1 MPTRSDF
8 TTAQWRAL
16 RNAPQLVA
24 LATAAAGNS
33 GLLGSLAEGLTA
45 ASAFAQAT
53 RASNHLITALFARE
67 EIRAAHEDIQA
78 LLRPATDRTPADHRL
93 QDAAIEATRAALDA
107 LLDRNATADAD
118 DFRKMLAW
126 LAEKIANA
134 SKEGDFLGFG
144 GERVSEGERKFLS
157 RLYGVVG
164 RPDAG
169 AGS

>member
-1 MPTRSDF
+1 ME
-8 TTAQWRAL
+8 QWRAL
-16 RNAPQLVA
+16 RNAPQFVA

-45 ASAFAQAT
+45 ASAFAQA
-53 RASNHLITALFARE
+53 AHANNQLITELLARE
-67 EIRAAHEDIQA
+67 EIRAAQEDIYA
-78 LLRPATDRTPADHRL
+78 LLRTVPDRTQADHHL
-93 QDAAIEATRAALDA
+93 QEAALEAARAALNA
-107 LLDRNATADAD
+107 LLDRTATADAE

-126 LAEKIANA
+126 LAEKVANA

-144 GERVSEGERKFLS
+144 GERVSDGERRFLT

-164 RPDAG
+164 RPEVN

>member
-1 MPTRSDF
+1 MAKRSDF
-8 TTAQWRAL
+8 TADEWRAL
-16 RNAPQLVA
+16 RNAPQFVA

-45 ASAFAQAT
+45 ASAFAQA
-53 RASNHLITALFARE
+53 AHANNHLITELLGRE
-67 EIRAAHEDIQA
+67 EIRAAQEDIHA
-78 LLRPATDRTPADHRL
+78 LLRAAPDRTHADHHL
-93 QDAAIEATRAALDA
+93 QDAAIDATHAALNA
-107 LLDRNATADAD
+107 LLDRNANADAE

-126 LAEKIANA
+126 LAEKVANA

-144 GERVSEGERKFLS
+144 GERVSEGERKFLT

-164 RPDAG
+164 RPEGG